1 MHSPVQYSTF
11 LTYLFD
17 ECQTVSLA
25 ICLPQIRGR
34 ATAPQLATLQDGDA
48 IAEHLSLIEVVS
60 GKDQCATCVTKIGT
74 CLQILV
80 SRETPHHG
88 PLALR
93 KYVFWTLKNLKYR
106 TQTKSAV
113 RITN

>member
-1 MHSPVQYSTF
+1 M
-11 LTYLFD
+11 
-17 ECQTVSLA
+17 SLA

-34 ATAPQLATLQDGDA
+34 ATTPQLATLQDGDA
-48 IAEHLSLIEVVS
+48 ITEYLGLIEVVS

-74 CLQILV
+74 CLQNLV
-80 SRETPHHG
+80 SGETPHHS
-88 PLALR
+88 PLDLR

-113 RITN
+113 RIAN